1 MTIDTT
7 RPFHYKIDFK
17 ESNGSLSS
25 FDVTMTQ
32 GSNSV
37 SMVGDCGGVS
47 DMSFDLANGM
57 AFAFSNWETTDSWLW
72 GDTCWGSCS
81 G

>member
-37 SMVGDCGGVS
+37 SMVGDCEDVS
-47 DMSFDLANGM
+47 DMSYDLANGM
-57 AFAFSNWETTDSWLW
+57 AFAVSNYEMPS
-72 GDTCWGSCS
+72 
-81 G
+81 